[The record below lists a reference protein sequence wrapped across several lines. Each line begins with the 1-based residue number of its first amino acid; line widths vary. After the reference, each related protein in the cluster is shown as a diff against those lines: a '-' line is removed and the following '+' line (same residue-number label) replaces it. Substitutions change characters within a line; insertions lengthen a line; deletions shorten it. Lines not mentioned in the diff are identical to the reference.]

1 MGYFD
6 AFEAHHL
13 NAAAMEAVRAFG
25 EGSRENDHNTERVT
39 ILRDGAPVWV
49 RDCVREA
56 HAGAFPC
63 DWIYETLAGCARD
76 IADTAEAGDDLE
88 EAALQYADACV
99 IYHADVAAWWYHAA
113 HSLTYAQ
120 NVDLGVIGER
130 GGVETALAYACAEHI
145 RDLYA
150 AMMAA
155 VRERAEALADAE
167 SREAEAAELD
177 ALAPEHNAREEAD
190 HAALEAAEAKL
201 EADASNAAF
210 RADPHRGEPR
220 GGVA

>member
-13 NAAAMEAVRAFG
+13 NAAAREAVRAFG
-25 EGSRENDHNTERVT
+25 EGSRDNEHNAERVT
-39 ILRDGAPVWV
+39 VLRDGAPTWV
-49 RDCVREA
+49 RDTVRDA

-63 DWIYETLAGCARD
+63 DWIYETLAGCARN
-76 IADTAEAGDDLE
+76 IADTAEAGEDFE
-88 EAALQYADACV
+88 EAAFQYADAQV
-99 IYHADVAAWWYHAA
+99 IYHADVAAWYYHAA

-120 NVDLGVIGER
+120 NVDLRAVGDR
-130 GGVETALAYACAEHI
+130 GGVEAALAYACAEHVG
-145 RDLYA
+145 DLYA
-150 AMMAA
+150 AMLAA
-155 VRERAEALADAE
+155 VRERAEAIADAE
-167 SREAEAAELD
+167 GREAEAATLD
-177 ALAPEHNAREEAD
+177 ALAPE

-220 GGVA
+220 GGME